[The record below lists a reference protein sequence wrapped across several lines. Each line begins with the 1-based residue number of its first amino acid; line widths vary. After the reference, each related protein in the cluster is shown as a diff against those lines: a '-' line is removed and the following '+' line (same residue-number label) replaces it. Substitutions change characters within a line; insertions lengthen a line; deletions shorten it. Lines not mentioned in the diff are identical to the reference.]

1 VGGDVLAI
9 VEQRNYTLCSGKV
22 AEYLRLYEEEGFA
35 IQQPILG
42 ELIGYFSTDIG
53 TLNQVVHMWRYE
65 DMADRT
71 TRRAALA
78 ADPRWKAFVPKIQAL
93 ILHQENK
100 ILIPAPF
107 SPLR

>member
-1 VGGDVLAI
+1 
-9 VEQRNYTLCSGKV
+9 
-22 AEYLRLYEEEGFA
+22 
-35 IQQPILG
+35 
-42 ELIGYFSTDIG
+42 
-53 TLNQVVHMWRYE
+53 MWRYE